1 MNQFSGIW
9 RGFKALGI
17 AFLITVPLAAWKLGE
32 IVAWVI
38 RNVEMNVKP

>member
-9 RGFKALGI
+9 RAFKALGI
-17 AFLITVPLAAWKLGE
+17 AFLISLPLAMWKLGE

-38 RNVEMNVKP
+38 RNIEITMK